1 MFSAIVCK
9 ANCISYTTQNCP
21 TALQLCVLPK
31 QSKVSTVSQEQ
42 KED

>member
-9 ANCISYTTQNCP
+9 ANCISYTTQNFP
-21 TALQLCVLPK
+21 TALQLYVLPK
-31 QSKVSTVSQEQ
+31 QNKVSTVSQEQ